1 MIESYYK
8 RGAKNKYKPN
18 NSKSKAVCFI
28 DDLNMPRKDAYGSQP
43 SLELIRQHI
52 EYQFWYSRTSTT
64 VAKNFICDLQVIAA
78 MGKPGGGRAEISP
91 RSLSQF
97 HAINYTIPNE
107 ANMMKIFHTIALTK
121 F

>member
-1 MIESYYK
+1 MLVEGVLTGLDALVMSFVINFSAGSTSEGLQNMIESYYK

-52 EYQFWYSRTSTT
+52 EY
-64 VAKNFICDLQVIAA
+64 
-78 MGKPGGGRAEISP
+78 
-91 RSLSQF
+91 
-97 HAINYTIPNE
+97 
-107 ANMMKIFHTIALTK
+107 
-121 F
+121 